1 MWILHQNFPK
11 SETFDK
17 SDHGESWARE
27 PISLLTLRWLAK
39 TCPKEAILRN
49 FYCNVVIFIYV
60 YIHSVILLFRDIPKY
75 SSKFSDL
82 RQASIPWPLFGQN
95 GQNGQGYLRIRWSII
110 WIGSSPSVFARQVD
124 KVMTRQKY
132 NMTTTIKER
141 TQWEIKTKTW
151 VSICNLSW
159 AIFLRF
165 VKDFDVLQK
174 IQFFL
179 Q

>member
-95 GQNGQGYLRIRWSII
+95 GQNGQNGQGVRAIKVFSHRDRHYWTRKDKSRHMLSILCI
-110 WIGSSPSVFARQVD
+110 PCSFG
-124 KVMTRQKY
+124 
-132 NMTTTIKER
+132 R
-141 TQWEIKTKTW
+141 T
-151 VSICNLSW
+151 LSGR
-159 AIFLRF
+159 L
-165 VKDFDVLQK
+165 
-174 IQFFL
+174 
-179 Q
+179 